1 MTFWGELRLSFRL
14 LGREARSGELTL
26 ILLSLVLAVTVST
39 AIALFSQRLDL
50 AMKANANDML
60 GADLR
65 ISSTTAL
72 PEEWRTVASDLSL
85 AHART
90 MTFPS
95 VVLSGEEMTLAAI
108 KAVDDGYPLRGEL
121 LVRKDQSSIKKES
134 AKGSYSKQQF
144 QGPQPGEA
152 WVEQRLL
159 SLLNI
164 EIGDSLDVGASTLN
178 VTGVIEKE
186 SDRGG
191 NFYTLSPR
199 VMVHWS
205 EVAGSPL
212 LGPGSRVNYR
222 LLLAGDAS
230 ALETLRDTLTLEANQ
245 SFESLGDGSQAMS
258 QSLERAQRYLSLAGI
273 LAVVLAS
280 IAVAISARRYSER
293 HFNVSALMRT
303 FGLMRS
309 SVLRIFLW
317 QLIIIGTLATI
328 IGAVAALGLQQG
340 LISVLASLIPEG
352 LPAAGVSAWTLGLST
367 GIISLLGFGFPHLL
381 PLSAVSPLRVL
392 RGDLVPVPVSGWL
405 IYGLALATLTLLLW
419 LLSGDAPL
427 SVGIMLGGALTL
439 LLLLMLLRGLLAL
452 ASRWLRNRELSLSVR
467 FAWQHLSRDR
477 TATAG
482 QLLAFALTLMV
493 MLVIGVLRSDLL
505 ADWQR
510 SLPQDAPN
518 VFALNIQ
525 PYEQDMFTQGLV
537 DNGVSPQTLYPM
549 VPMRLVEINGVAV
562 SELPVAKDRA
572 INRDLVS
579 SIADILPANNEVVA
593 GQWDTTRDNI
603 AQVSVEEK
611 LAKRLGVDLGDVLT
625 FRASGVNVTAEI
637 SSLRSVD
644 WASMTPNFYMMLST
658 DLIDQIP
665 SSYMTS
671 FHLSDAN
678 SEKLT
683 TLVRQY
689 PGITFIDTRYLL
701 SQVQALLQQLT
712 LAIELILVFVL
723 AGAVL
728 VMLSVLMTSTRERF
742 AQGAILRTL
751 GATRLKIRQSQWIE
765 FALVGGLSSLLALI
779 GGELICAG
787 LYIGLLDIPYRP
799 LGWAWL
805 WLPPAT
811 VVGLLIPGTWMLRR
825 VTSVPPLQVLREQ

>member
-1 MTFWGELRLSFRL
+1 MMSKMSFLGEFRLSLRL

-26 ILLSLVLAVTVST
+26 ILLSLILAVTVST

-72 PEEWRTVASDLSL
+72 PDEWQTAAADLAL
-85 AHART
+85 AQART

-95 VVLSGEEMTLAAI
+95 VVLSADEMTLAAI

-121 LVRKDQSSIKKES
+121 LVRKDRRYVNQ
-134 AKGSYSKQQF
+134 AKAKTQAR
-144 QGPQPGEA
+144 GPQPGEA

-164 EIGDSLDVGASTLN
+164 EIGDSLDVGTSSLT

-199 VMVHWS
+199 VMVHWN

-212 LGPGSRVNYR
+212 LGPGSRVSYR

-230 ALETLRDTLTLEANQ
+230 ALDTLRDTLTLDANQ

-258 QSLERAQRYLSLAGI
+258 QSLERAQRYLGLAGI

-280 IAVAISARRYSER
+280 VAVAISARRYSER

-328 IGAVAALGLQQG
+328 IGAIAALGLQQG

-352 LPAAGVSAWTLGLST
+352 LPAAGVSAWVLGLST

-405 IYGLALATLTLLLW
+405 IYGLALTTLTLLLW

-427 SVGIMLGGALTL
+427 SVGIMLGGSLTL
-439 LLLLMLLRGLLAL
+439 LLLLVLLRGLLAL
-452 ASRWLRNRELSLSVR
+452 AGRWLRNRELSLSVR

-525 PYEQDMFTQGLV
+525 PYEQDTFTQGLL
-537 DNGVSPQTLYPM
+537 DSGISPQTLYPM

-562 SELPVAKDRA
+562 STLAVAKDRA

-579 SIADILPANNEVVA
+579 SAADVLPENNDVVA
-593 GQWDTTRDNI
+593 GQWATTRDNL
-603 AQVSVEEK
+603 AQVSVEET
-611 LAKRLGVDLGDVLT
+611 LATRLGIGLGDLLT
-625 FRASGVNVTAEI
+625 FRAAGVNVTAEI

-658 DLIDQIP
+658 DLIEQIP

-683 TLVRQY
+683 SLVRQY
-689 PGITFIDTRYLL
+689 PGITFLDTRYLL
-701 SQVQALLQQLT
+701 SQVQALLQRLT

-742 AQGAILRTL
+742 TQGAILRTL

-765 FALVGGLSSLLALI
+765 FTLVGGLSSLLALI

-811 VVGLLIPGTWMLRR
+811 VIGLLIPGTWMLRR

>member
-1 MTFWGELRLSFRL
+1 MSSNKRSGIGFIGELRLSLRL

-26 ILLSLVLAVTVST
+26 ILLSLILAVTVST

-65 ISSTTAL
+65 ISSSSALSEAWRTTAA
-72 PEEWRTVASDLSL
+72 ELSL
-85 AHART
+85 SQART
-90 MTFPS
+90 MSFPS
-95 VVLSGEEMTLAAI
+95 VVLAGNEMTLAAI

-121 LVRKDQSSIKKES
+121 LV
-134 AKGSYSKQQF
+134 QQDS
-144 QGPQPGEA
+144 QAQAEQQTSGPQPGEA

-164 EIGDSLDVGASTLN
+164 ELGADIEVGASRLK

-212 LGPGSRVNYR
+212 LGPGSRVKYR
-222 LLLAGDAS
+222 LLLAGEAA
-230 ALETLRDTLTLEANQ
+230 ALDTLRESLTLEANQ
-245 SFESLGDGSQAMS
+245 SFESLGDGNQAMS
-258 QSLERAQRYLSLAGI
+258 RSLERAQRYLGLAAI

-280 IAVAISARRYSER
+280 VAVAISARRYSER

-303 FGLMRS
+303 FGLMRA
-309 SVLRIFLW
+309 SVLRIFFW
-317 QLIIIGTLATI
+317 QLLIIGVLATA
-328 IGAVAALGLQQG
+328 IGAMAALGLQQG
-340 LISVLASLIPEG
+340 LISVLASVIPEG
-352 LPAAGVSAWTLGLST
+352 LPAAGASAWILGLST

-381 PLSAVSPLRVL
+381 PLSAISPLRVL
-392 RGDLVPVPVSGWL
+392 RRDLVPVPVSGWL
-405 IYGLALATLTLLLW
+405 LYGLALVSLTFLLW
-419 LLSGDAPL
+419 LLSGDAAL
-427 SVGIMLGGALTL
+427 SVGIMIGGSLTLVL
-439 LLLLMLLRGLLAL
+439 LLLLLKGLLVL
-452 ASRWLRNRELSLSVR
+452 AGRVLRNRELSLSTR
-467 FAWQHLSRDR
+467 FAWQHLSRNR

-493 MLVIGVLRSDLL
+493 MLVIGVLRTDLL
-505 ADWQR
+505 GDWQN
-510 SLPQDAPN
+510 SLPDDAPN

-525 PYEQDMFTQGLV
+525 PYEQDEFVQGLS
-537 DNGVSPQTLYPM
+537 DKGIAPQTLYPM
-549 VPMRLVEINGVAV
+549 VPMRLVEINGEAV
-562 SELPVAKDRA
+562 SELPVAEDRA

-579 SIADILPANNEVVA
+579 SVADVLPDNNEVVA
-593 GQWDTTRDNI
+593 GSWEETRNNGE
-603 AQVSVEEK
+603 QVSIEEE
-611 LAKRLGVDLGDVLT
+611 LAERLGVDLGDELT
-625 FRASGVNVTAEI
+625 FRASGVNVTATI

-644 WASMTPNFYMMLST
+644 WASMTPNFYMMLSA
-658 DLIDQIP
+658 DLIAQIP

-671 FHLSDAN
+671 FHLSDEN
-678 SEKLT
+678 SAQLT

-701 SQVQALLQQLT
+701 SQVQALLQRLT

-723 AGAVL
+723 AGAML

-742 AQGAILRTL
+742 MQGAILRTL

-765 FALVGGLSSLLALI
+765 FVLVGGLSSLLALI
-779 GGELICAG
+779 GGELLCAG
-787 LYIGLLDIPYRP
+787 LYLGLFDIPYRS

-811 VVGLLIPGTWMLRR
+811 MIGLMIPGSWMLRR
-825 VTSVPPLQVLREQ
+825 VVSVPPLQVLRE

>member
-1 MTFWGELRLSFRL
+1 MSSNKRSGIGYNGELRLSLRL

-26 ILLSLVLAVTVST
+26 ILLSLILAVTVST

-65 ISSTTAL
+65 ISSSSAL
-72 PEEWRTVASDLSL
+72 PEEWRTTAAELSL
-85 AHART
+85 SQART
-90 MTFPS
+90 MSFPS
-95 VVLSGEEMTLAAI
+95 VVLSANEMTLAAI

-121 LVRKDQSSIKKES
+121 LV
-134 AKGSYSKQQF
+134 QQDS
-144 QGPQPGEA
+144 QAQAQQQISGPQPGEA

-164 EIGDSLDVGASTLN
+164 ELGADLEVGASRLK

-212 LGPGSRVNYR
+212 LGPGSRVKYR
-222 LLLAGDAS
+222 LLLAGEAA
-230 ALETLRDTLTLEANQ
+230 ALDTLRENLTLEANQ
-245 SFESLGDGSQAMS
+245 SFESLGDGNQAMS
-258 QSLERAQRYLSLAGI
+258 RSLERAQRYLGLAAI

-280 IAVAISARRYSER
+280 VAVAISARRYSER

-303 FGLMRS
+303 FGLMRA
-309 SVLRIFLW
+309 SVLRIFFW
-317 QLIIIGTLATI
+317 QLLIIGVLATA
-328 IGAVAALGLQQG
+328 IGAMAALGLQQG
-340 LISVLASLIPEG
+340 LISVLASVIPEG
-352 LPAAGVSAWTLGLST
+352 LPAAGASAWILGLST

-381 PLSAVSPLRVL
+381 PLSAISPLRVL
-392 RGDLVPVPVSGWL
+392 RRDLVPVPVSGWL
-405 IYGLALATLTLLLW
+405 LYGLALVSLTFLLW
-419 LLSGDAPL
+419 LLSGDAAL
-427 SVGIMLGGALTL
+427 SVGIMIGGSLTLVL
-439 LLLLMLLRGLLAL
+439 LLLLLKGLLVL
-452 ASRWLRNRELSLSVR
+452 AGRALRNRELSLSTR
-467 FAWQHLSRDR
+467 FAWQHLSRNR

-493 MLVIGVLRSDLL
+493 MLVIGVLRTDLL
-505 ADWQR
+505 GDWQN
-510 SLPQDAPN
+510 SLPDDAPN

-525 PYEQDMFTQGLV
+525 PYEQDEFVQGLS
-537 DNGVSPQTLYPM
+537 DKGIAPQTLYPM
-549 VPMRLVEINGVAV
+549 VPMRLVEINGEAV
-562 SELPVAKDRA
+562 SELPVAEDRA

-579 SIADILPANNEVVA
+579 SVADVLPDNNEVVA
-593 GQWDTTRDNI
+593 GSWEETRNNGE
-603 AQVSVEEK
+603 QVSIEEE
-611 LAKRLGVDLGDVLT
+611 LAERLGVDLGDELT
-625 FRASGVNVTAEI
+625 FRASGVNVTATI

-644 WASMTPNFYMMLST
+644 WASMTPNFYMMLSA
-658 DLIDQIP
+658 DLIAQIP
-665 SSYMTS
+665 SSFMTS
-671 FHLSDAN
+671 FHLSDDN
-678 SEKLT
+678 SAQLT

-701 SQVQALLQQLT
+701 SQVQGLLQRLT

-723 AGAVL
+723 AGAML

-742 AQGAILRTL
+742 MQGAILRTL

-765 FALVGGLSSLLALI
+765 FVLVGGLSSILALI
-779 GGELICAG
+779 GGELLCAG
-787 LYIGLLDIPYRP
+787 LYLGLFDIPYRS

-811 VVGLLIPGTWMLRR
+811 MIGLMIPGSWMLRR
-825 VTSVPPLQVLREQ
+825 VVSVPPLQVLRE